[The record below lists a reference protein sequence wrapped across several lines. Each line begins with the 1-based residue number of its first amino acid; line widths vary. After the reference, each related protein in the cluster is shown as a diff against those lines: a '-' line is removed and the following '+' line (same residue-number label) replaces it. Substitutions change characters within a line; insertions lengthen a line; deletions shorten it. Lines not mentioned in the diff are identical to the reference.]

1 MFKRMKNI
9 AALLMAVM
17 LIVAFSGCAGDT
29 GNPST
34 VSESTYSAGTDA
46 SISTEDAE
54 TTGVSSDAGS
64 DDLSN
69 ADAATPVTEPAEK
82 NGEIYVL
89 FTSDVHCGVDQGFG
103 YAGLRQIR
111 DSLEAQGYETILV
124 DDGDS
129 IQGEPIGTVSKG
141 ETVVELMNE
150 VGYDVAIPGNH
161 EFDYGMD
168 RFLERAGKA

>member
-9 AALLMAVM
+9 AALLLAVM
-17 LIVAFSGCAGDT
+17 LAVASVGCADGTKNTSVTSDSTNAVITDPSAYAEDTEKIAAPAVTGD
-29 GNPST
+29 
-34 VSESTYSAGTDA
+34 
-46 SISTEDAE
+46 
-54 TTGVSSDAGS
+54 
-64 DDLSN
+64 
-69 ADAATPVTEPAEK
+69 AEK

-124 DDGDS
+124 DDGDA
-129 IQGEPIGTVSKG
+129 IQGEPVGTVSKG
-141 ETVVELMNE
+141 ETIVELMNE

-168 RFLERAGKA
+168 RFLELAG